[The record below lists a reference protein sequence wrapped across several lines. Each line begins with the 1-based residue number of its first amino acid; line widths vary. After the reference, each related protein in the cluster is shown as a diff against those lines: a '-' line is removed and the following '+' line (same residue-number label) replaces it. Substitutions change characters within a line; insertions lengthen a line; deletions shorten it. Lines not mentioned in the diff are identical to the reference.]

1 MPRAGRLL
9 CVRLDHAEVLEHGVG
24 GVDQLTLVEHRRVVG
39 KSVDAG
45 ELLLDFGD
53 PVVVLLLDLGGLV
66 LKPGGFGDTVEDRL
80 PRRAVGG
87 PVVDEGRGDFL
98 ELGPLCVICVNTA
111 EDDEVWVVGRDRFGV
126 GGAVGGQGGVF
137 RPVDLSLQSRHALV
151 ATLDLEH
158 GDRPKTEGE
167 HRVDAGL
174 VQHDDPLRLL
184 LDGR

>member
-1 MPRAGRLL
+1 M
-9 CVRLDHAEVLEHGVG
+9 
-24 GVDQLTLVEHRRVVG
+24 
-39 KSVDAG
+39 
-45 ELLLDFGD
+45 DFGD

-87 PVVDEGRGDFL
+87 
-98 ELGPLCVICVNTA
+98 
-111 EDDEVWVVGRDRFGV
+111 
-126 GGAVGGQGGVF
+126 
-137 RPVDLSLQSRHALV
+137 PVDLSLQSRHALV